1 MFPGDGSLHLTII
14 AMSPDPDDADGD
26 PLEQEVDLVAV
37 PGLVVSIH
45 RGPVHALDRFAGRLG
60 DETSLGVLDAGDLLS
75 ALVDESLSGYLDV
88 TETIERRIDRLDE
101 IALRAR
107 PGTDVLGEIV
117 RVRRQISKVRRALAP
132 HRVAL
137 AALARP
143 ELAADDRLGAPW
155 PGLVDRIEH
164 VTGSVESLRT
174 ALLGTYDIHMGRSAQ
189 RANDVMKVL
198 TLLSAVL
205 LPAVVLAGVMGM
217 NFRLGFFDDPGN
229 FGLVVAAMGVFAI
242 VLLGFARWRRWW

>member
-88 TETIERRIDRLDE
+88 TETIERRIDRL
-101 IALRAR
+101 
-107 PGTDVLGEIV
+107 
-117 RVRRQISKVRRALAP
+117 
-132 HRVAL
+132 
-137 AALARP
+137 
-143 ELAADDRLGAPW
+143 
-155 PGLVDRIEH
+155 
-164 VTGSVESLRT
+164 
-174 ALLGTYDIHMGRSAQ
+174 
-189 RANDVMKVL
+189 
-198 TLLSAVL
+198 
-205 LPAVVLAGVMGM
+205 
-217 NFRLGFFDDPGN
+217 
-229 FGLVVAAMGVFAI
+229 
-242 VLLGFARWRRWW
+242 